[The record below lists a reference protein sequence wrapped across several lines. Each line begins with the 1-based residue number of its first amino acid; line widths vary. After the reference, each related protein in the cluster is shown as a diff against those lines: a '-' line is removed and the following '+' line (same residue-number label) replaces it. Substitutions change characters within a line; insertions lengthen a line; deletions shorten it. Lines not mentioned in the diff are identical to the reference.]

1 MTSLLDLIARVY
13 QQDIIDAGKQPNF
26 FILLSFL
33 ITFVVVRLITH
44 AIRQERFRF
53 LRNLTP
59 RGTHIH
65 HLVWGILLLLIT
77 GYVAIAFEPASKRE
91 TLAILFG
98 IGAALTL
105 DEFALWLHLEDVY
118 WAKQGRDSIDAVV
131 ITTGILALF
140 VLGMSFWVDVAQVF
154 VKFFGL
160 IYRG

>member
-33 ITFVVVRLITH
+33 ITFIVVRLITH
-44 AIRQERFRF
+44 AIRQDRFRF

-59 RGTHIH
+59 RGTHVH

-77 GYVAIAFEPASKRE
+77 GYIAIAFDPAGDRKS
-91 TLAILFG
+91 LAILFG

-140 VLGMSFWVDVAQVF
+140 VLGMQFWIDVVQGF
-154 VKFFGL
+154 VKLFDV
-160 IYRG
+160 I

>member
-1 MTSLLDLIARVY
+1 MTSFWDLIARVY
-13 QQDIIDAGKQPNF
+13 QQDIVDAGKQPNF
-26 FILLSFL
+26 IILLSFL

-53 LRNLTP
+53 LKNLTP

-77 GYVAIAFEPASKRE
+77 GYVMIAFDPASSRE
-91 TLAILFG
+91 FLAVLFG

-131 ITTGILALF
+131 ITSGILALF
-140 VLGMSFWVDVAQVF
+140 VLGIPFWINISRGFANLL
-154 VKFFGL
+154 GL
-160 IYRG
+160 I

>member
-1 MTSLLDLIARVY
+1 MTRLLDLIARVY
-13 QQDIIDAGKQPNF
+13 QQDIVDAGKQPNF

-44 AIRQERFRF
+44 AIRQQRFRL

-59 RGTHIH
+59 RGTHVH

-77 GYVAIAFEPASKRE
+77 GYVAIALNPAGDRKI
-91 TLAILFG
+91 LAVLFG

-131 ITTGILALF
+131 ITTAILALF
-140 VLGMSFWVDVAQVF
+140 VLGMRFWIDAARVF
-154 VKFFGL
+154 VKFLG
-160 IYRG
+160 II

>member
-1 MTSLLDLIARVY
+1 MTRLLDLIARVY
-13 QQDIIDAGKQPNF
+13 QQDIVDAGKQPNF
-26 FILLSFL
+26 VILLAFL

-44 AIRQERFRF
+44 AIRRERFRF

-59 RGTHIH
+59 HGTHIH

-77 GYVAIAFEPASKRE
+77 GYIAIAFDPASDRE
-91 TLAILFG
+91 TLALLFG

-131 ITTGILALF
+131 ITAGILALF
-140 VLGMSFWVDVAQVF
+140 VLGMQFWINVARVF
-154 VKFFGL
+154 GRFFGL
-160 IYRG
+160 I

>member
-13 QQDIIDAGKQPNF
+13 QQDIIATGKQPTF

-33 ITFVVVRLITH
+33 ITFVVIRLITH
-44 AIRQERFRF
+44 AIRQDRFRR

-77 GYVAIAFEPASKRE
+77 GYVAIALDPAGKRE
-91 TLAILFG
+91 ILAILFG
-98 IGAALTL
+98 TGAALTL

-131 ITTGILALF
+131 ITSAILALLI
-140 VLGMSFWVDVAQVF
+140 LGMQFWIDVA
-154 VKFFGL
+154 
-160 IYRG
+160 RGVAKLVEVI

>member
-33 ITFVVVRLITH
+33 ITFIVVRLITH
-44 AIRQERFRF
+44 AIRQDRFRC

-59 RGTHIH
+59 RGTHVH

-77 GYVAIAFEPASKRE
+77 GYIAIAFDPAGDRKS
-91 TLAILFG
+91 LAILFG

-140 VLGMSFWVDVAQVF
+140 VLGMQFWIDVVQGF
-154 VKFFGL
+154 VKLFDV
-160 IYRG
+160 I